1 MMKISKNLNAGAL
14 LLRSNFYLVN
24 PGGLVVPPC
33 PPKPGGRLLPPPN
46 PGGCE
51 PPNPGGETDGG
62 RAGGGGSGR
71 GGGATGRIAGR

>member
-1 MMKISKNLNAGAL
+1 MRRNLFL
-14 LLRSNFYLVN
+14 YYLVN

-33 PPKPGGRLLPPPN
+33 PPKPGGRLLPLPPK
-46 PGGCE
+46 PGGRE
-51 PPNPGGETDGG
+51 LPPNPGGETDGG

>member
-1 MMKISKNLNAGAL
+1 M
-14 LLRSNFYLVN
+14 LLRSIFYLVN

-33 PPKPGGRLLPPPN
+33 PPSPGGRLLPLPPN
-46 PGGCE
+46 PGGLV
-51 PPNPGGETDGG
+51 PPNPGGGTDGG